1 MINYL
6 SIYQTFKSFY
16 FFFKNLFILI
26 FFFKVESSNI
36 RIHDFIESLINR
48 DSLER
53 NFVNLR
59 LLSICCDDH
68 CLGNNDDKNK
78 NKSKHE
84 NKDRNIMIENHD
96 HNSNNNN
103 NNINNSSSNNN
114 DNNNSSNN
122 NNENRT
128 INDSNN
134 HDSRKLRWVR
144 CLVVIEKQCR
154 NENIHLMD
162 TDETDYLMDM
172 KENKPDSLHIHKLN
186 KFETHN
192 KDKMYNNPRCLP
204 SILNPQNNNNNN
216 KNNNNNNN
224 GKIKNDNDNNDG
236 LETSFDNFNFPG
248 FQKEVFSAAW
258 RGGNN
263 FFFKTNLLSLN
274 KIFLFSF
281 FFVKI
286 LFSFFNKNPISPIE
300 YLF

>member
-1 MINYL
+1 
-6 SIYQTFKSFY
+6 
-16 FFFKNLFILI
+16 
-26 FFFKVESSNI
+26 
-36 RIHDFIESLINR
+36 
-48 DSLER
+48 
-53 NFVNLR
+53 
-59 LLSICCDDH
+59 
-68 CLGNNDDKNK
+68 
-78 NKSKHE
+78 
-84 NKDRNIMIENHD
+84 MIENHD
-96 HNSNNNN
+96 HNS
-103 NNINNSSSNNN
+103 N

-192 KDKMYNNPRCLP
+192 KSKMYNNPRCLP

-216 KNNNNNNN
+216 NNNNDNNHNNNNKNNNNNN
-224 GKIKNDNDNNDG
+224 GKIKNDDDNNDG
-236 LETSFDNFNFPG
+236 LESSFDNFNFTG

-263 FFFKTNLLSLN
+263 FFFKTNLLS
-274 KIFLFSF
+274 
-281 FFVKI
+281 
-286 LFSFFNKNPISPIE
+286 P
-300 YLF
+300 